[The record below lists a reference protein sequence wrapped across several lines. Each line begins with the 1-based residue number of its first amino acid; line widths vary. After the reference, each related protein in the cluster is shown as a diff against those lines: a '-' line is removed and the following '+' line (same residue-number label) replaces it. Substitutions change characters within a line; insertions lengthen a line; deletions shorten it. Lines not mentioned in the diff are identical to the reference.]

1 MKVISKELVT
11 CSVTGKLGARIKM
24 LQSSVSGKYVS
35 PQKAYRSAYSD
46 LIGLPNECQVCS
58 WIGLPV
64 LKNELAI
71 CSLTKLHYCKDFL
84 NNDSELGALRNLMD
98 ERSLASS
105 QTLLPD
111 TKSPW
116 QGINLLQEIDPT
128 FFKTATNIWITKGP
142 NTRYAVCVEL
152 KQWFGMSSKFVGF
165 IVDTTKEVEI
175 KGVGVLGT
183 ASNNKILI
191 EQEIVFTKNS

>member
-1 MKVISKELVT
+1 
-11 CSVTGKLGARIKM
+11 M

-84 NNDSELGALRNLMD
+84 NNDAELGALRNLMD
-98 ERSLASS
+98 ERDVSRGQTFLPNTQNLS
-105 QTLLPD
+105 QC
-111 TKSPW
+111 
-116 QGINLLQEIDPT
+116 IHLLQEIDPA
-128 FFKTATNIWITKGP
+128 FFKTTSNIWITKGP
-142 NTRYAVCVEL
+142 NSRYAVCVEL

-165 IVDTTKEVEI
+165 IVDATNSVKI
-175 KGVGVLGT
+175 MGVGVLGT

-191 EQEIVFTKNS
+191 EQEIVF